1 MHAAKSH
8 PFRPVA
14 KVPMLKFSI
23 VKQAI
28 IGKGRHM
35 ETVNQTRENHK
46 NTTQDC
52 ANVSTLTLA

>member
-46 NTTQDC
+46 NTT
-52 ANVSTLTLA
+52 